1 VTVGSD
7 LARRARHEAN
17 LKNLFVVAAALT
29 MPIAAL
35 LQSPSSEAWIEADRA
50 TIRLDP
56 ETFTELPRTLQI
68 ELRHRGCSIPQP
80 FASLSRQN
88 VIHGSFTRSAHV
100 DWAVLCS
107 RELTSAILVFRDGN
121 PNAVE
126 ELGRRPDADFL
137 QGTGPNQI
145 GFSRAI
151 SVASAAFIHEHHKWY
166 GGPVPPPVITH
177 AGIDDAFVEKAS
189 VVWYRHAGKWLQLT
203 GSN

>member
-1 VTVGSD
+1 M
-7 LARRARHEAN
+7 
-17 LKNLFVVAAALT
+17 KNLSVVAAALT
-29 MPIAAL
+29 MPVAAI
-35 LQSPSSEAWIEADRA
+35 LQFPSSEAWTEADRA

-56 ETFTELPRTLQI
+56 ETFTELPRALQI
-68 ELRHRGCSIPQP
+68 ELRRRGCSIPQP

-88 VIHGSFTRSAHV
+88 VIHGSFTRSGHV

-107 RELTSAILVFRDGN
+107 RDLTSAILVFRDGN

-151 SVASAAFIHEHHKWY
+151 SVASAVFIRKHHEWY
-166 GGPVPPPVITH
+166 GGPVPPPLTH
-177 AGIDDAFVEKAS
+177 AGINDAFVEKAS
-189 VVWYRHAGKWLQLT
+189 VVWYWHTGKWLQLT